1 MSEIRINQA
10 TAAPLL
16 AEFLGTG
23 ILAMVALVLSE
34 TTAVSYFIGTSVA
47 LALGV
52 VYLMFSGVSGAHVNP
67 AVTFGMWTARRIGT
81 LRAVCYIIAQVLGG
95 LGAWLLYKYLIHQSV
110 ASKTVSWNWRLFVAE
125 AVGTMVLVF
134 GFAALASRAFSAL
147 ESAWTYGTAL
157 FVGVIIAST
166 ASAGILNPA
175 VAVAE
180 RYVDWVYILGP
191 LAGALVGANVYNF
204 LFAPSRKAQ
213 K

>member
-1 MSEIRINQA
+1 MSEIKINRA
-10 TAAPLL
+10 TTAPLL

-23 ILAMVALVLSE
+23 ILALVALVLSE

-52 VYLMFSGVSGAHVNP
+52 VYLMFSSVSGAHVNP

-81 LRAVCYIIAQVLGG
+81 IRAVCYIVAQVLGG

-110 ASKTVSWNWRLFVAE
+110 ASKTVSWSWRVFVAE
-125 AVGTMVLVF
+125 ALGAAIVTI
-134 GFAALASRAFSAL
+134 GFAALASRAFTAL

-180 RYVDWVYILGP
+180 RYVNWVYLLGP
-191 LAGALVGANVYNF
+191 LAGGLIGANIYTF
-204 LFAPSRKAQ
+204 LFAPMKKA
-213 K
+213 KR